1 MKRKPLFTIILFS
14 VIIVILLVSWCCVA
28 YSDYADVAISFD
40 KPKFCILFNGAD
52 DGGSGKY
59 IGLGYSFDIKG
70 HLDADKHFEV
80 DNYTYKILGITV
92 KQDEADPQKG

>member
-1 MKRKPLFTIILFS
+1 MKKNISIT
-14 VIIVILLVSWCCVA
+14 VIVAVLLISWACIA

-40 KPKFCILFNGAD
+40 KPKFCILLHGAD

-59 IGLGYSFDIKG
+59 IGLGYSFDING
-70 HLDADKHFEV
+70 HLDADNPFEV